1 MQSYSSKYDFFFLS
15 QDFWGWTANWAQS
28 VSRHQQQVSEP
39 PVSES
44 RGNGEAD
51 STEYDNLSMMEP
63 LSQNTE
69 LYELQIN
76 SVWESWMWLPRHIE
90 MFVTFSEFTRCSA
103 KAGGFRHSG
112 GGKKYRHETF
122 SIKKC

>member
-1 MQSYSSKYDFFFLS
+1 MIFLS
-15 QDFWGWTANWAQS
+15 QDFWGWTAKWAHS
-28 VSRHQQQVSEP
+28 VSQHQQQVSEP

-44 RGNGEAD
+44 QGNGEAD

-103 KAGGFRHSG
+103 KAGGFRHSRG
-112 GGKKYRHETF
+112 EIVLPWNF
-122 SIKKC
+122 FN